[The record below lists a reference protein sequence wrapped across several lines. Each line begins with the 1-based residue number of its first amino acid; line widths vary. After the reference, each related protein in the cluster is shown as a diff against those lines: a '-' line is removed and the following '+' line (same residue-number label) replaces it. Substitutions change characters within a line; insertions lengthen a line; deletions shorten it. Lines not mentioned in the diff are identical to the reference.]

1 MHNAHKWSSSRSSAK
16 ARVISPGEHSNHGV
30 VQTQVGAPE
39 VCHPGEDGDDA
50 AEAQE
55 IVKAQEK
62 EAQFEAQLMHQFGG
76 LPLGG
81 ARDLS

>member
-1 MHNAHKWSSSRSSAK
+1 MLTS
-16 ARVISPGEHSNHGV
+16 G
-30 VQTQVGAPE
+30 QVPE
-39 VCHPGEDGDDA
+39 VLPKQGLFHQENIPTMVLCKPKLVPLKSVTLEKMETMQR
-50 AEAQE
+50 EAQE